1 MGAQFRRSRGSLI
14 RCFAVV
20 TGVCLAACA
29 SREAPR
35 SPPPPASPI
44 AAFPERVVLVSVAGL
59 TPAAYRGDGGRSP
72 VMPTV
77 AALGRSGAAA
87 DAVTPVTPS
96 ARYSAHAT
104 LVTGQR
110 PAAHG
115 IVADRLIGE
124 RGVRRARYWHASQL
138 QSPTLWGIAGREK
151 LLVAALGWPTTVGA
165 AIPLLIPD
173 LVPVSRGETWIDV
186 IESASTPALFARIA
200 EKDRADPALENEG
213 AARDALLTGLACEL
227 LESPQPPALTLLLLA
242 QAAPAQAG
250 YGPGSET
257 SDAALA
263 KVDAEIRR
271 LLDCLSASGRSGDT
285 ALVIVGDRGV
295 LPVHTL
301 VAPNALLLDSGLV
314 VPSAQSRETIASW
327 SALSRS
333 NGGSAF
339 VYAKNDS
346 AAVQARRVLAAAATR
361 TRAFRVVSA
370 EQMLALGADSEA
382 WFGLEAEP
390 GFSFGNQIVRPVL
403 QPGARRGVGGYLS
416 GQPGSEAGFV
426 AWGRG
431 VRPGVRIPQ
440 MRQTDVA
447 PTIAHLLG
455 LDLGDVDGRPLI
467 GILSVPATKPA
478 PAASKGAEAR

>member
-1 MGAQFRRSRGSLI
+1 MTLVLF
-14 RCFAVV
+14 
-20 TGVCLAACA
+20 LAACA
-29 SREAPR
+29 GSEAPPPV
-35 SPPPPASPI
+35 SPSPGVPSV
-44 AAFPERVVLVSVAGL
+44 AFPERVVLISVAGM
-59 TPAAYRGDGGRSP
+59 TPAAYRGDGMRSL

-96 ARYSAHAT
+96 ARYPAHAT

-138 QSPTLWGIAGREK
+138 QAPTLWGIAGRDK
-151 LLVAALGWPTTVGA
+151 LSVAALGWPTTVGA
-165 AIPLLIPD
+165 SIPLLIPD
-173 LVPVSRGETWIDV
+173 LAPVSRGETWIDV
-186 IESASTPALFARIA
+186 IAGASTPALFSLIS
-200 EKDRADPALENEG
+200 EKDRADPALADEG
-213 AARDALLTGLACEL
+213 AARDALLSGLACRL
-227 LESPQPPALTLLLLA
+227 LTSPQPPALTLLLLA

-250 YGPGSET
+250 YGPESEVE
-257 SDAALA
+257 SAALA
-263 KVDAEIRR
+263 KADAQIRR
-271 LLDCLSASGRSGDT
+271 IVDCLSASGRSGDT

-301 VAPNALLLDSGLV
+301 VAPNAILVESGLV
-314 VPSAQSRETIASW
+314 VPSKRARDSIASW
-327 SALSRS
+327 TALSRS

-339 VYAKNDS
+339 IYAKSDG
-346 AAVQARRVLAAAATR
+346 AAVKARRAFMAAAAR

-390 GFSFGNQIVRPVL
+390 GFSFGNQIVPPLL
-403 QPGARRGVGGYLS
+403 QAGARRGVGGYLS

-431 VRPGVRIPQ
+431 IRQGVRVPH

-447 PTIAHLLG
+447 PTIARLLG
-455 LDLGDVDGRPLI
+455 LDLGDVAGRPLI
-467 GILSVPATKPA
+467 GILSLPATKRA
-478 PAASKGAEAR
+478 VAASNAEDED

>member
-1 MGAQFRRSRGSLI
+1 MGTRNRPGLGSQI
-14 RCFAVV
+14 RQFAVAMML
-20 TGVCLAACA
+20 CLVACA
-29 SREAPR
+29 GREAP
-35 SPPPPASPI
+35 SPPPPTPAT
-44 AAFPERVVLVSVAGL
+44 AAFPERIVLVSVAGM
-59 TPAAYRGDGGRSP
+59 TPVAYRGVGARSP
-72 VMPTV
+72 AMPTV
-77 AALGRSGAAA
+77 AALARSGAAA

-110 PAAHG
+110 PATHG

-124 RGVRRARYWHASQL
+124 HGVRRARYWHASQL
-138 QSPTLWGIAGREK
+138 GAPTLWGIAGRDK
-151 LLVAALGWPTTVGA
+151 LSVAALGWPTTVGA

-186 IESASTPALFARIA
+186 IAGASTPALLALIA
-200 EKDRADPALENEG
+200 KEDRVDPALAHEG
-213 AARDALLTGLACEL
+213 AARDALLTGLACAL
-227 LESPQPPALTLLLLA
+227 LESAQPPALTLLLLA

-250 YGPGSET
+250 YGPDSEAEAAAFAKA
-257 SDAALA
+257 DAQ
-263 KVDAEIRR
+263 IRR
-271 LLDCLSASGRSGDT
+271 LLDCLSASGRSGDS

-301 VAPNALLLDSGLV
+301 VAPNAILADSGLV
-314 VPSAQSRETIASW
+314 VPSGLSRGSIASW

-339 VYAKNDS
+339 IYAKTDE
-346 AAVQARRVLAAAATR
+346 AAVQARRALAAAATR

-390 GFSFGNQIVRPVL
+390 GFSFGNQIEPPLL
-403 QPGARRGVGGYLS
+403 QPGARRGVGGYLT
-416 GQPGSEAGFV
+416 GQPGTETGFV

-431 VRPGVRIPQ
+431 VRSGIRIPR

-455 LDLGDVDGRPLI
+455 LDLGDVDGRALV
-467 GILSVPATKPA
+467 GILSVPATQRA
-478 PAASKGAEAR
+478 PAASNGKDAR